1 MKKLLIALLFLST
14 LPFFLSCAEK
24 QAPGKK
30 VRLAYIQNDLH
41 HLPAFVA
48 LDKGYYREEGLDVEI
63 TGAFKAGPEEMS
75 AFSSHSLDAGYVG
88 EAPIITAQANKVAD
102 VRIVA
107 QANKEGSALVAAR
120 NSPIKNIGDLR
131 GKVVAIP
138 GHATI
143 QDVLL
148 RMALKRSGINP
159 AELTIMVLKPPEMI
173 SALSSRE
180 IDAFIAWEPYPS
192 KAVTGGTGK
201 VILDSGSIW
210 KDHPC
215 CALIVDRVLMKNRDV
230 VKRLIRAHLK
240 AVRFIRDNEG
250 EARNIGVKYT
260 GMDEVT
266 VREALK
272 RIKFDPLPS
281 RQDKKEFIEFLREL
295 GYITIENSD
304 NFIDELMDVS
314 LLNEVVRDEKVIQ

>member
-24 QAPGKK
+24 QGHGKK

-48 LDKGYYREEGLDVEI
+48 LEKGYYREEGLNVEI
-63 TGAFKAGPEEMS
+63 AGIFRAGPEEMS

-88 EAPIITAQANKVAD
+88 EAPVITAQANKVAD

-107 QANKEGSALVAAR
+107 QANKEGSALVAAKD
-120 NSPIKNIGDLR
+120 SPIKNIGDLR

-148 RMALKRSGINP
+148 RMALKRSGIKP
-159 AELTIMVLKPPEMI
+159 TELTIMVLKPPEML

-215 CALIVDRVLMKNRDV
+215 CALIVDRNLMQDRDV
-230 VKRLIRAHLK
+230 VRGLIRAHVK
-240 AVRFIRDNEG
+240 AVRFIRDNG
-250 EARNIGVKYT
+250 KEAERIGARYT
-260 GMDEVT
+260 GMDEIT
-266 VREALK
+266 VGEALK
-272 RIKFDPLPS
+272 RIKFDPVPS
-281 RQDKKEFIEFLREL
+281 RDDQKEFIEFLKSL
-295 GYITIENSD
+295 GYIKLENSD
-304 NFIDELMDVS
+304 DFIDKLMDIS
-314 LLNEVVRDEKVIQ
+314 LLNEIEKDEKTIR

>member
-14 LPFFLSCAEK
+14 LPFFLSCAGK

-107 QANKEGSALVAAR
+107 QANKEGSALVAAKD
-120 NSPIKNIGDLR
+120 STVKNIGDLR

>member
-1 MKKLLIALLFLST
+1 MKNLLIALLFLST

-24 QAPGKK
+24 QGPGKK
-30 VRLAYIQNDLH
+30 IRLAYIQNDLH

-48 LDKGYYREEGLDVEI
+48 LDKGYYREEGLNVEI

-75 AFSSHSLDAGYVG
+75 AFSSHSLDTGYVG

-107 QANKEGSALVAAR
+107 QANKEGSALVAAKD
-120 NSPIKNIGDLR
+120 SPIKGIGDLR

-173 SALSSRE
+173 SALNSQG

-201 VILDSGSIW
+201 VILESGSIW
-210 KDHPC
+210 QDHPC
-215 CALIVDRVLMKNRDV
+215 CALIVDRVLLKNREM

-250 EARNIGVKYT
+250 EAGNIGVKYT

-266 VREALK
+266 VREAMK

-304 NFIDELMDVS
+304 IFIDELMDVS
-314 LLNEVVRDEKVIQ
+314 LLNEVIRDEKVIQ

>member
-1 MKKLLIALLFLST
+1 MKKPLIALLFLLT
-14 LPFFLSCAEK
+14 LPLFFSCTEK
-24 QAPGKK
+24 QGSGKK
-30 VRLAYIQNDLH
+30 IRLAYIQNDLH

-75 AFSSHSLDAGYVG
+75 AFSSNSLDTGYVG

-107 QANKEGSALVAAR
+107 QANKEGSALVAAKD
-120 NSPIKNIGDLR
+120 SPIKNIADLR

-159 AELTIMVLKPPEMI
+159 VELTIMVLKPPEMLI
-173 SALSSRE
+173 ALRSGE
-180 IDAFIAWEPYPS
+180 IEAFIAWEPYPS

-215 CALIVDRVLMKNRDV
+215 CALIVDRVLIKNRDV

-250 EARNIGVKYT
+250 EAGNIGVKYT

-304 NFIDELMDVS
+304 IFIDELMDVS
-314 LLNEVVRDEKVIQ
+314 LLNEVIRDEKVIQ

>member
-1 MKKLLIALLFLST
+1 MKKLLIALLFFST
-14 LPFFLSCAEK
+14 LSFFLSCAEK
-24 QAPGKK
+24 QGSGKK

-75 AFSSHSLDAGYVG
+75 AFSSHSLDTGYVG

-120 NSPIKNIGDLR
+120 DSLIKGIGDLR

-159 AELTIMVLKPPEMI
+159 VELTIMVLKPPEML
-173 SALSSRE
+173 SALRSRE

-201 VILDSGSIW
+201 VILESGSIW
-210 KDHPC
+210 HDHPC
-215 CALIVDRVLMKNRDV
+215 CALIVDRVLLKNRDM

-240 AVRFIRDNEG
+240 AIRFIRDNEG
-250 EARNIGVKYT
+250 EAGNIGVKYT

-304 NFIDELMDVS
+304 VFIDELMDLS
-314 LLNEVVRDEKVIQ
+314 LLNEVIRDEKVIQ